1 MHKKWADLFIHN
13 GLLRYSYN
21 TISPARTL
29 SCSAW
34 QPSPLNP
41 FPFPE
46 QMGADEELLLE
57 KIIFG
62 DIKSSRLSNAYG
74 IVQTGGAL

>member
-1 MHKKWADLFIHN
+1 MHN

-21 TISPARTL
+21 SISRARTL

-34 QPSPLNP
+34 QPGPLNP

-46 QMGADEELLLE
+46 QMGANEELLLE
-57 KIIFG
+57 EIVFG
-62 DIKSSRLSNAYG
+62 DIKSSRVSNGYG